1 MRRKIVAGNWKM
13 NNDLNQSMS
22 LIDSVI
28 ENSAGITNCELY
40 LSPSFPFLRDSKIK
54 CEHTNIKVLAQNVS
68 HLEKGALTGD
78 VSCDM
83 LKSIN
88 INSVIIGHSERR
100 TIFKE
105 NDDILL
111 KKIELCV
118 KNNFEIFLCI
128 GEDLESRN
136 SNKEF
141 SVIEDQLN
149 NTIFNLNDINPKK
162 LIIAYE
168 PVWAI
173 GTGLSANPTQAQE
186 MHNFIR
192 EKFKVKFSE
201 SISDNLTIIYG
212 GSVKPETAKDIFDQ
226 PDVDGGLIGGAS
238 LNHNDFIKIV
248 KSIT

>member
-1 MRRKIVAGNWKM
+1 
-13 NNDLNQSMS
+13 
-22 LIDSVI
+22 
-28 ENSAGITNCELY
+28 
-40 LSPSFPFLRDSKIK
+40 
-54 CEHTNIKVLAQNVS
+54 
-68 HLEKGALTGD
+68 
-78 VSCDM
+78 M

-88 INSVIIGHSERR
+88 INSVIVGHSERR

-141 SVIEDQLN
+141 SVIEDQLY

-173 GTGLSANPTQAQE
+173 GTGLSANPSQAQE

>member
-1 MRRKIVAGNWKM
+1 MNSDINIGKKRLTVFIEGAGSEFVQGIIKKEELDAFKSSGLSWQDYCVQELGLDGYWDV
-13 NNDLNQSMS
+13 NNISHLT
-22 LIDSVI
+22 
-28 ENSAGITNCELY
+28 GITVDNAQ
-40 LSPSFPFLRDSKIK
+40 LSMMIDDKEIWS
-54 CEHTNIKVLAQNVS
+54 
-68 HLEKGALTGD
+68 GD
-78 VSCDM
+78 YRS
-83 LKSIN
+83 
-88 INSVIIGHSERR
+88 
-100 TIFKE
+100 IFKE

-173 GTGLSANPTQAQE
+173 GTGLSANPSQAQE

>member
-1 MRRKIVAGNWKM
+1 MQKKLTVFIEGIGSEVAQGTIKKEELDAFKSSGLSWHDYCIQELGLDGYWDVCNISG
-13 NNDLNQSMS
+13 LT
-22 LIDSVI
+22 
-28 ENSAGITNCELY
+28 GITVDNAQ
-40 LSPSFPFLRDSKIK
+40 LSIMIDDKEIWS
-54 CEHTNIKVLAQNVS
+54 
-68 HLEKGALTGD
+68 GD
-78 VSCDM
+78 YWS
-83 LKSIN
+83 
-88 INSVIIGHSERR
+88 
-100 TIFKE
+100 IFKE

-128 GEDLESRN
+128 GEDLESRK
-136 SNKEF
+136 SDKEF
-141 SVIEDQLN
+141 TVIEDQLN

-173 GTGLSANPTQAQE
+173 GTGLSANPSQAQE